1 MTSFFPPA
9 RLARIAAIMV
19 ILTGC
24 QGMQRGSE
32 PPTGNITT
40 LATGTVVRVKK
51 IKLLVNNQTGAFAN
65 MSGRL
70 VGTIS
75 PSIIAEGTQN
85 LANAAGSLIDDRVH
99 EEPGVQ
105 VRVRMD
111 DAGGTLK
118 QITQLADPDHTFH
131 VGDKVCIST
140 GSSPGNVF
148 PD

>member
-1 MTSFFPPA
+1 MSVSSPPV
-9 RLARIAAIMV
+9 RLALFVLALLV
-19 ILTGC
+19 STGC
-24 QGMQRGSE
+24 QGIQRGSE
-32 PPTGNITT
+32 PPTGSITT

-51 IKLLVNNQTGAFAN
+51 IKLLVNNQTGTFAN
-65 MSGRL
+65 MSGRI

-75 PSIIAEGTQN
+75 PSLIAEGTQN

-118 QITQLADPDHTFH
+118 QITQLADPSHTFH

-140 GSSPGNVF
+140 GSTPGNVF

>member
-1 MTSFFPPA
+1 MTDRSRHTF
-9 RLARIAAIMV
+9 RMLALALLPLFAA
-19 ILTGC
+19 C
-24 QGMQRGSE
+24 QSVQRGSE
-32 PPTGNITT
+32 PPAGSVTT

-51 IKLLVNNQTGAFAN
+51 IKLLVNTQTGAFAS
-65 MSGRL
+65 MSGRIA
-70 VGTIS
+70 GTIT
-75 PSIIAEGTQN
+75 PPLIAEGTQN
-85 LANAAGSLIDDRVH
+85 LASAAGSLLDERVR

-111 DAGGTLK
+111 DPAGTLK